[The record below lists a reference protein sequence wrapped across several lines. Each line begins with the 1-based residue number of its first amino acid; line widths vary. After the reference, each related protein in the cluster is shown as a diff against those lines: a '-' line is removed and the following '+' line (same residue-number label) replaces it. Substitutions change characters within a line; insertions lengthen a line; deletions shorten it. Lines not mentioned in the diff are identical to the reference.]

1 MANGS
6 LLSVDYHGQMT
17 EEGAASGQFQAR
29 LQLSGRAFA
38 APADRTL
45 LASALAA
52 GIELA
57 SSCRNGTCRTC
68 LRPLHAGSVRYHIP
82 WPGLLPEER
91 AGGWV
96 LPCVAYPLSDV
107 VLDDADASRPRP
119 Q

>member
-1 MANGS
+1 
-6 LLSVDYHGQMT
+6 MT
-17 EEGAASGQFQAR
+17 DKGAEEGPFDAR
-29 LQLSGRAFA
+29 LQPSGRAFT

-52 GIELA
+52 GIELP
-57 SSCRNGTCRTC
+57 SSCRNGTCRAC
-68 LRPLHAGSVRYHIP
+68 LRALHAGAVQYRIA

-107 VLDDADASRPRP
+107 VLDDADAPRP
-119 Q
+119 PPASQ

>member
-1 MANGS
+1 MS
-6 LLSVDYHGQMT
+6 DQ
-17 EEGAASGQFQAR
+17 GAGRGPFRAVLR
-29 LQLSGRAFA
+29 PSGRSFE

-45 LASALAA
+45 LAAAAAA
-52 GIELA
+52 GIVIP

-68 LRPLHAGSVRYHIP
+68 LRALVAGEVHYRIA

-91 AGGWV
+91 AAGGWV

-107 VLDDADASRPRP
+107 VMDDGDLPGA